1 MTTET
6 STLEQP
12 RPRARRK
19 RPGLV
24 LIQLAVIAAILAA
37 IWVSFGQN
45 VLKPAREGIPQELG
59 TLKLDSKIEG
69 DEALRQVSQLHG
81 VNVELVSAVIA
92 TYSHSAESVKVWSGR
107 AADAASA
114 TELVNRM
121 VQAIQKGTSP
131 FTNMRQITVQGSNV
145 YQLEGPGGDHFFYIS
160 PKAPERVIW
169 LQVVSPGPLALVEHA
184 LHTF

>member
-6 STLEQP
+6 TTLEQP
-12 RPRARRK
+12 RPRAKRK

-24 LIQLAVIAAILAA
+24 LLQLAVIAAILTTV
-37 IWVSFGQN
+37 WVSFGQN
-45 VLKPAREGIPQELG
+45 VLKPAREGVPQELG
-59 TLKLDSKIEG
+59 TLKLDSKIDG

-81 VNVELVSAVIA
+81 VNIELVSAFVA
-92 TYSHSAESVKVWSGR
+92 TYSHSAQSVKVWSGR

-114 TELVNRM
+114 TELINRM
-121 VQAIQKGTSP
+121 VQGIQKGTSP
-131 FTNMRQITVQGSNV
+131 FTNMQQITVQGSSV
-145 YQLEGPGGDHFFYIS
+145 YQLEGMGKDHFFYVS

-169 LQVVSPGPLALVEHA
+169 LEVVSSSPLALVEHA